1 MKTLKER
8 LAEQEKRYEGANKSI
23 GTGGKPPF
31 GAYGY
36 HLEGIRVDQNG
47 NLNKRVVKVWDKGE
61 FRNFDQDR

>member
-23 GTGGKPPF
+23 GTGGKSPF

-47 NLNKRVVKVWDKGE
+47 NLNKRE

>member
-8 LAEQEKRYEGANKSI
+8 LAEQEKRHEGGDKSI
-23 GTGGKPPF
+23 GTGGKSPF

-47 NLNKRVVKVWDKGE
+47 NLNKRVVKV
-61 FRNFDQDR
+61 